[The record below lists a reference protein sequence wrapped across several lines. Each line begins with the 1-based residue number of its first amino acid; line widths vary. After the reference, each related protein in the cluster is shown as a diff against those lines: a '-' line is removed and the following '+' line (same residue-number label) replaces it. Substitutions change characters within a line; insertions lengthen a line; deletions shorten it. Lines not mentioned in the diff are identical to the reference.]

1 MTYPVADEEQ
11 DDDMALRAAAYSR
24 WVELRE
30 QRKPRDAERHDWI
43 RALLIGEEL
52 RSLDGDVFRVDRIA
66 QTLDPDGVDR
76 WATDHQFFEG
86 LDRLRQNL
94 DEIARTDFR
103 QA

>member
-1 MTYPVADEEQ
+1 M
-11 DDDMALRAAAYSR
+11 
-24 WVELRE
+24 ELRQ

-43 RALLIGEEL
+43 QALLMGEE
-52 RSLDGDVFRVDRIA
+52 RSLDSDVFRVDQIA
-66 QTLDPDGVDR
+66 QTLRPAHVER
-76 WATDHQFFEG
+76 WANEHKYFEA